1 MSWLSNRRN
10 PKFPRSVA
18 AANLLTRD
26 PTAMLLS
33 AESLRST
40 EMKTLPLA
48 SATRAL
54 LTAVT
59 GNSKSPKAGRSFD
72 DRS

>member
-1 MSWLSNRRN
+1 
-10 PKFPRSVA
+10 VA
-18 AANLLTRD
+18 AANVQTHD

-40 EMKTLPLA
+40 EMKTLLLA
-48 SATRAL
+48 GATFAL

-59 GNSKSPKAGRSFD
+59 GNSKSPKARRSFD